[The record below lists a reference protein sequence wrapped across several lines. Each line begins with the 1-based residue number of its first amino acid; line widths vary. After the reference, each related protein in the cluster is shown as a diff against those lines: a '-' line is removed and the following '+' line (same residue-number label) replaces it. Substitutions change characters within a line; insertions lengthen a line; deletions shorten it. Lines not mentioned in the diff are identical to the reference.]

1 MRPLKASLPL
11 VFLALLGTNAL
22 AAEAGTT
29 KEPTPGC
36 SVEMPY
42 LIAPVVVDDKLIAY
56 AYVSSKIIAASPSA
70 AIVVRDKIP
79 FVQDA
84 FVRDVNSAPIGKPAD
99 LATVDA
105 DALVARL
112 FADARRIVGS
122 NEVVGIRIIQIQIS
136 PLRSAPQG

>member
-1 MRPLKASLPL
+1 MCPFKASLPL
-11 VFLALLGTNAL
+11 VFLLLLGTNAL
-22 AAEAGTT
+22 AAEAGAT
-29 KEPTPGC
+29 KEPTAGS

-84 FVRDVNSAPIGKPAD
+84 FVRDVNSAPIGKAAD
-99 LATVDA
+99 PATVDA

-112 FADARRIVGS
+112 FADAKRIVGS
-122 NEVVGIRIIQIQIS
+122 NEVVGIRIIQIQVS